1 MPLDHILVR
10 GAREHNLKN
19 IDVRIPRDQ
28 LVVITGL
35 SGSGKSS
42 LAFDTIYAEG
52 QRRYV
57 ESLSAYA
64 RQFLGLMEKP
74 DVDHIDGLSPAI
86 SIDQKSTSNN
96 PRSTVGTV
104 TEIYDY
110 MRLLWARAGRP
121 HCPTCGRPIERQ
133 TVQQIVDATLAYPAG
148 ARLLLLAPV
157 ARAKKGEH
165 AGIFEEARRAGFVR
179 VRVNGEVRDLDEEIA
194 LDKKKRHDIDV
205 VVDRL
210 VVPEPGSDS
219 TATSRIADSVEQAL
233 KVGQGV
239 MLVAYAGGAQ
249 DGGPEPEAER
259 IFSEHFSCA
268 YDGTSIGEIEPRTF
282 SFNSPHGAC
291 PKCTGLGVEM
301 QIDPALVIPDR
312 TKSLAG
318 GAIEPWSKSPS
329 VAGWYMRQIEAVAE
343 DQGFSSSQPI
353 SELSDEQ
360 LHAVLYGTGDRLLRL
375 RFTNQYGRTQTY
387 DTKFEGVVKNLQRR
401 YKETDSDYIRT
412 DIEKYMGAIPCP
424 ECKGLRL
431 RKEARSV
438 LIDGRPIVEVTN
450 LSITAA
456 RQWFDR
462 LAGPD
467 TPLNQREQTIAYQIL
482 KEIRSRLE
490 FLVDV
495 GLEYLTLN
503 RVSGTLSGGESQ
515 RIRLATQ
522 IGSALMGVLYICD
535 EPSIG
540 LHPVDGDRL
549 IRTLER
555 LRDLGNTVL
564 IVEHDEAMMRAA
576 DWIIDMG
583 PGAGIHGGH
592 VVAEG
597 DIEAIKACEES
608 ITGAYLAGRREIPVP
623 AQRRPGNGKVI
634 HIRGA
639 RENNLRNIDVE
650 IPLGKFV
657 AVTGVSGSGKSS
669 LITDILVR
677 RAANV
682 LHGARQRPG
691 LHDAVEGLE
700 HIDKI
705 VDIDQSPIGRTPRS
719 NPATYT
725 GAFGIIRD
733 MFASVPES
741 KARGY
746 KAGRFSFNVKGGRCE
761 ECTGDGYKVVEM
773 QFLPDVTVPCEV
785 CHGKRYNREALE
797 ILFRGKNIADVL
809 DMTVSEAA
817 EFFERFP
824 RVKRIMDTLEA
835 TGLGYIHLGQPAT
848 TLSGGEAQRIKLA
861 SELSRRSTGRTLYIL
876 DEPTTG
882 LSFQD
887 VAHLLNVL
895 QRLADAGNTVLV
907 IEHHLDVIKAA
918 DHVID
923 LGPLGGDRGGELVA
937 TGTPEEL
944 ALVPESY
951 TGQYLRPILQAAGT
965 LAADSGAPL
974 RSGAAHRAPARVEVD
989 GIAITPGKQRDAA
1002 LVASAASASAPPS
1015 SNGRAKR
1022 ASTPVA
1028 GSGAAGNEAKAAAAA
1043 DRIDSRIT
1051 REATPEPVRPETK
1064 AAAKRRRQAESP
1076 RKETASERDLRE
1088 TREARDAARA
1098 E

>member
-110 MRLLWARAGRP
+110 MRLLWARIGVP
-121 HCPTCGRPIERQ
+121 HCPKCGRPIQKQ
-133 TVQQIVDATLAYPAG
+133 TVQQIVDATLSYPAG
-148 ARLLLLAPV
+148 SRLLLLAPV

-165 AGIFEEARRAGFVR
+165 QGIVDEARRAGFVR
-179 VRVNGEVRDLDEEIA
+179 IRLDGQVYDLDELPAI
-194 LDKKKRHDIDV
+194 DKKKRHDMDV

-210 VVPEPGSDS
+210 VVPEPGSDA
-219 TATSRIADSVEQAL
+219 TATSRIADSVETAL

-239 MLVAYAGGAQ
+239 IHVATMPRSGETTT
-249 DGGPEPEAER
+249 DER

-268 YDGTSIGEIEPRTF
+268 YDGTSIGEVEPRTF

-301 QIDPALVIPDR
+301 QVDPTLVIADR
-312 TKSLAG
+312 SKSLHD
-318 GAIEPWSKSPS
+318 GAIEPWSKTAS
-329 VAGWYMRQIEAVAE
+329 VAGWYTRMLEGCAE
-343 DQGFSSSQPI
+343 YMGFSPDTPI
-353 SELSDEQ
+353 KELTEKQVDA
-360 LHAVLYGTGDRLLRL
+360 LLYGTGDKVLPL
-375 RFTNQYGRTQTY
+375 RFTNQYGRTQVY
-387 DTKFEGVVKNLQRR
+387 DSKFEGVVVNLERR
-401 YKETDSDYIRT
+401 YKDTDSDYVRAE
-412 DIEKYMGAIPCP
+412 IEKYMASIPCAV
-424 ECKGLRL
+424 CKGRRL
-431 RKEARSV
+431 RPEALGV
-438 LIDGRPIVEVTN
+438 QIDGKAVTDVTN
-450 LSITAA
+450 LSIVKA
-456 RQWFDR
+456 RQWADG
-462 LAGPD
+462 LAAED
-467 TPLNQREQTIAYQIL
+467 TPLSTRDQTIAHQIL
-482 KEIRSRLE
+482 KEIRGRLE

-495 GLEYLTLN
+495 GLDYLTLN

-540 LHPVDGDRL
+540 LHPIDGDRL
-549 IRTLER
+549 IRTLVK

-564 IVEHDEAMMRAA
+564 IVEHDEAMMEAA

-583 PGAGIHGGH
+583 PGAGIHGGY

-597 DIEAIKACEES
+597 TIDDIKRSEGS
-608 ITGAYLAGRREIPVP
+608 ITGAYLSGRREIPVP
-623 AQRRPGNGKVI
+623 ATRREGNGK
-634 HIRGA
+634 HLAIRGA
-639 RENNLRNIDVE
+639 RENNLRDIDVDF
-650 IPLGKFV
+650 PLGKFV

-669 LITDILVR
+669 LVTDILVAK
-677 RAANV
+677 AAQV
-682 LHGARQRPG
+682 LNGARQRPG
-691 LHDAVEGLE
+691 LHDSVEGLE
-700 HIDKI
+700 HLDKI

-761 ECTGDGYKVVEM
+761 ECSGDGYKIVEM

-797 ILFRGKNIADVL
+797 ILFRGKSIAEVL
-809 DMTVSEAA
+809 DMTVSEGA

-824 RVKRIMDTLEA
+824 RVKRILDTLEA

-861 SELSRRSTGRTLYIL
+861 SELSRRSTGRTLYVL

-887 VAHLLNVL
+887 VAHLLHVL
-895 QRLADAGNTVLV
+895 HRLADAGNTVIV
-907 IEHHLDVIKAA
+907 IEHHLDVIKTA
-918 DHVID
+918 DHLID
-923 LGPLGGDRGGELVA
+923 LGPLGGDRGGELIA
-937 TGTPEEL
+937 TGTPEEI
-944 ALVPESY
+944 ALIPNSY
-951 TGQYLRPILQAAGT
+951 TGQYIRPILEAAGT
-965 LAADSGAPL
+965 IARRVPIEPATPVKNGARPTVKRRATAKATNGAHPDAVGGAD
-974 RSGAAHRAPARVEVD
+974 
-989 GIAITPGKQRDAA
+989 TPEDPEQ
-1002 LVASAASASAPPS
+1002 SAARAGATLATRIERESAPQAP
-1015 SNGRAKR
+1015 
-1022 ASTPVA
+1022 
-1028 GSGAAGNEAKAAAAA
+1028 
-1043 DRIDSRIT
+1043 
-1051 REATPEPVRPETK
+1051 RPMTK
-1064 AAAKRRRQAESP
+1064 AAEKRARQAAHP
-1076 RKETASERDLRE
+1076 RKETDSERNLRE
-1088 TREARDAARA
+1088 KRESTKA
-1098 E
+1098 

>member
-19 IDVRIPRDQ
+19 IDVRIPRDR

-121 HCPTCGRPIERQ
+121 HCPACGRPIERQ
-133 TVQQIVDATLAYPAG
+133 TVQQIVDATLAYPPG
-148 ARLLLLAPV
+148 SRLLILAPV

-165 AGIFEEARRAGFVR
+165 AGIFDEARRAGFVR
-179 VRVNGEVRDLDEEIA
+179 VRVNGDVRDLDEQIV

-210 VVPEPGSDS
+210 VVPEPGEDPA
-219 TATSRIADSVEQAL
+219 ATSRIADSVEQAL
-233 KVGQGV
+233 KVGQGT
-239 MLVAYAGGAQ
+239 MLVAYAGGART
-249 DGGPEPEAER
+249 GPEPEAER
-259 IFSEHFSCA
+259 IFSEHFACA

-329 VAGWYMRQIEAVAE
+329 IAGWYMRQLEAIAE
-343 DQGFSSSQPI
+343 DQGFRVNQPV
-353 SELSDEQ
+353 SELSEDQ
-360 LHAVLYGTGDRLLRL
+360 LHAVLFGTGERLLRL

-387 DTKFEGVVKNLQRR
+387 DTKYEGVVRNLQRR
-401 YKETDSDYIRT
+401 YKETDSDWVRT

-431 RKEARSV
+431 RREARSV

-462 LAGPD
+462 LAGPE

-482 KEIRSRLE
+482 KEIRARLE

-540 LHPVDGDRL
+540 LHPIDGDRL

-555 LRDLGNTVL
+555 LRELGNTVL

-583 PGAGIHGGH
+583 PGAGVHGGH

-597 DIEAIKACEES
+597 DIDAIKATEAS
-608 ITGAYLAGRREIPVP
+608 ITGAYLSGRREIPVP
-623 AQRRPGNGKVI
+623 QQRRPGNGKTIRV
-634 HIRGA
+634 RGA
-639 RENNLRNIDVE
+639 RENNLRNIDVD

-677 RAANV
+677 RATNV

-700 HIDKI
+700 HVDKI

-733 MFASVPES
+733 LFASVPEA

-797 ILFRGKNIADVL
+797 ILFRGKSIADVL

-824 RVKRIMDTLEA
+824 RVKRILDTLEA
-835 TGLGYIHLGQPAT
+835 TGLGYIHIGQPAT

-887 VAHLLNVL
+887 VAHLLDVL

-923 LGPLGGDRGGELVA
+923 LGPLGGDRGGEVVA
-937 TGTPEEL
+937 TGTPEDV
-944 ALVPESY
+944 ALVATSY
-951 TGQYLRPILQAAGT
+951 TGQYLHPILQAAGT
-965 LAADSGAPL
+965 LPPDGAGPGL
-974 RSGAAHRAPARVEVD
+974 AGAAHRAPAKVEVD
-989 GIAITPGKQRDAA
+989 GITITPRKRKADAVGVPPVPA
-1002 LVASAASASAPPS
+1002 GAAPSA
-1015 SNGRAKR
+1015 NGRAAR
-1022 ASTPVA
+1022 PDVA
-1028 GSGAAGNEAKAAAAA
+1028 GVGSGAAGNEAKAAAAA
-1043 DRIDSRIT
+1043 GRIDARIS
-1051 REATPEPVRPETK
+1051 REATPEPQRPETK

-1076 RKETASERDLRE
+1076 RKETASERNLRE
-1088 TREARDAARA
+1088 TREARDTARG

>member
-1 MPLDHILVR
+1 VPLDHILVR

-121 HCPTCGRPIERQ
+121 HCPQCGRPIERQ
-133 TVQQIVDATLAYPAG
+133 TVQQIVDATLAYPVG

-165 AGIFEEARRAGFVR
+165 TGVFEEARRAGFVR
-179 VRVNGEVRDLDEEIA
+179 VRIDGEVRDLDEVTA
-194 LDKKKRHDIDV
+194 LDKQKRHDIDV

-210 VVPEPGSDS
+210 VVPEPGSDAS
-219 TATSRIADSVEQAL
+219 ATSRIADSVEQAL

-239 MLVAYAGGAQ
+239 MIVAQAAGN
-249 DGGPEPEAER
+249 EPER
-259 IFSEHFSCA
+259 IFSEHFSCP

-301 QIDPALVIPDR
+301 QIDPTLIIPDR

-318 GAIEPWSKSPS
+318 GAVEPWSKSPS
-329 VAGWYMRQIEAVAE
+329 VAGWYMRQLEAVAE
-343 DQGFSSSQPI
+343 DQGFTVDTPV
-353 SELSDEQ
+353 SELDEKQ
-360 LHAVLYGTGDRLLRL
+360 LQALLYGTGERQLRL
-375 RFTNQYGRTQTY
+375 KFTNQYGRTQTY
-387 DTKFEGVVKNLQRR
+387 DTKFEGVVTNLQRR
-401 YKETDSDYIRT
+401 YKETDSEYIRT
-412 DIEKYMGAIPCP
+412 EIEKYMGSVPCP
-424 ECKGLRL
+424 DCKGRRL
-431 RKEARSV
+431 RREALGV
-438 LIDGRPIVEVTN
+438 LIDGKPIVEVTN
-450 LSITAA
+450 LSITRA
-456 RQWFDR
+456 RAWFDR
-462 LAGPD
+462 LASPD
-467 TPLNQREQTIAYQIL
+467 TPLNAREQTIAYQIL
-482 KEIRSRLE
+482 KEIRGRLE

-495 GLEYLTLN
+495 GLEYLMLD

-549 IRTLER
+549 IKTLER

-576 DWIIDMG
+576 NWIIDMG
-583 PGAGIHGGH
+583 PGAGVHGGH

-597 DIEAIKACEES
+597 DIDAIKAVEGS
-608 ITGAYLAGRREIPVP
+608 ITGAYLSGRREIPVP
-623 AQRRPGNGKVI
+623 RERRPGNGKVMR
-634 HIRGA
+634 IRGA
-639 RENNLRNIDVE
+639 RENNLRNLTVD

-669 LITDILVR
+669 LINEILVK
-677 RAANV
+677 RATNV

-700 HIDKI
+700 HLDKI

-733 MFASVPES
+733 MFASVPEA

-746 KAGRFSFNVKGGRCE
+746 GPGRFSFNVKGGRCE
-761 ECTGDGYKVVEM
+761 ECSGDGYKIVEM

-797 ILFRGKNIADVL
+797 ILFRGKNIAEVL
-809 DMTVSEAA
+809 NMTVSEAA

-824 RVKRIMDTLEA
+824 RVKRILDTLEA
-835 TGLGYIHLGQPAT
+835 TGLGYIHIGQPAT

-861 SELSRRSTGRTLYIL
+861 SELSRRSTGRTLYVL

-887 VAHLLNVL
+887 VAHLLDVL

-918 DHVID
+918 DHLID
-923 LGPLGGDRGGELVA
+923 LGPFGGDRGGELIA
-937 TGTPEEL
+937 QGTPEEVV
-944 ALVPESY
+944 AVERSF
-951 TGQYLRPILQAAGT
+951 TGQYLRPILEAAGT
-965 LAADSGAPL
+965 LPAAAKKP
-974 RSGAAHRAPARVEVD
+974 AARRNGKTGTGETAPAPES
-989 GIAITPGKQRDAA
+989 K
-1002 LVASAASASAPPS
+1002 PPS
-1015 SNGRAKR
+1015 SRVRATANGAR
-1022 ASTPVA
+1022 
-1028 GSGAAGNEAKAAAAA
+1028 GNEEAAAAA
-1043 DRIDSRIT
+1043 AATMGERISR
-1051 REATPEPVRPETK
+1051 ESAPVAERPQTK
-1064 AAAKRRRQAESP
+1064 AAQKRARQAANP

-1088 TREARDAARA
+1088 TRERTSK
-1098 E
+1098 

>member
-19 IDVRIPRDQ
+19 ITVRIPRDE

-121 HCPTCGRPIERQ
+121 HCPECSRPIERQ
-133 TVQQIVDATLAYPAG
+133 TVQQIVDATLAYPPES
-148 ARLLLLAPV
+148 RLLLLAPV

-165 AGIFEEARRAGFVR
+165 TGIFDEARRAGFVR
-179 VRVNGEVRDLDEEIA
+179 VRINGEVRDLDEEIA

-205 VVDRL
+205 VIDRL
-210 VVPEPGSDS
+210 VVPEPGSDP

-239 MLVAYAGGAQ
+239 MLVAQVAGN
-249 DGGPEPEAER
+249 EPER
-259 IFSEHFSCA
+259 IFSEHFSCP

-301 QIDPALVIPDR
+301 QIDPSLVIPDR
-312 TKSLAG
+312 TKTLAN
-318 GAIEPWSKSPS
+318 GAVEPWSKSPS
-329 VAGWYMRQIEAVAE
+329 VAGWYMRQLEAVAA
-343 DQGFSSSQPI
+343 DQGFGIDQPI
-353 SELSDEQ
+353 SELNEQ
-360 LHAVLYGTGDRLLRL
+360 QLNAVMYGTGAKTLKLQ
-375 RFTNQYGRTQTY
+375 FTNQYGRTQTY
-387 DTKFEGVVKNLQRR
+387 DTKFEGVVTNLQRR

-412 DIEKYMGAIPCP
+412 EIEKYMGSVPCP
-424 ECKGLRL
+424 DCKGRRL
-431 RKEARSV
+431 RKEALGV
-438 LIDGRPIVEVTN
+438 LIDGKPVVEVTN
-450 LSITAA
+450 LSITKA
-456 RQWFDR
+456 RAWFDR
-462 LAGPD
+462 LASPE
-467 TPLNQREQTIAYQIL
+467 TPLNTREQTIAFQIL
-482 KEIRSRLE
+482 KEIRGRLE

-495 GLEYLTLN
+495 GLEYLMLD

-540 LHPVDGDRL
+540 LHPIDSDRL
-549 IRTLER
+549 IKTLER

-576 DWIIDMG
+576 NWIIDMG
-583 PGAGIHGGH
+583 PGAGVHGGY

-597 DIEAIKACEES
+597 DIEAIKAAEGS
-608 ITGAYLAGRREIPVP
+608 ITGAYLSGQREIPVP
-623 AQRRPGNGKVI
+623 KERRAGNGKVI
-634 HIRGA
+634 RVRGA
-639 RENNLRNIDVE
+639 RENNLRDLTVDV
-650 IPLGKFV
+650 PLGMFV

-669 LITDILVR
+669 LINEILVK
-677 RAANV
+677 RAVNV
-682 LHGARQRPG
+682 LHNGRQRPG
-691 LHDAVEGLE
+691 IHDTVEGLE
-700 HIDKI
+700 HVDKI

-746 KAGRFSFNVKGGRCE
+746 GPGRFSFNVKGGRCE
-761 ECTGDGYKVVEM
+761 ECKGDGYKVVEM
-773 QFLPDVTVPCEV
+773 QFLPDVTVPCEI

-797 ILFRGKNIADVL
+797 ILFRGKNIAEVL
-809 DMTVSEAA
+809 NMTVSEAA

-824 RVKRIMDTLEA
+824 RVKRILDTLEA
-835 TGLGYIHLGQPAT
+835 TGLGYIHIGQPAT

-861 SELSRRSTGRTLYIL
+861 SELSRRSTGRTLYVL

-887 VAHLLNVL
+887 VSHLLHVL
-895 QRLADAGNTVLV
+895 ERLADAGNTVLV
-907 IEHHLDVIKAA
+907 IEHHLDVIKTA
-918 DHVID
+918 DYLID
-923 LGPLGGDRGGELVA
+923 LGPYGGDRGGELIAV
-937 TGTPEEL
+937 GTPEDV
-944 ALVPESY
+944 ARNPNSF
-951 TGQYLRPILQAAGT
+951 TGQYLRPILEHAGT
-965 LAADSGAPL
+965 ILAVAPAGKPASRNGKTPSPEVEQVVAAPVVKARRTARVIPAGAAANEAAAD
-974 RSGAAHRAPARVEVD
+974 
-989 GIAITPGKQRDAA
+989 
-1002 LVASAASASAPPS
+1002 
-1015 SNGRAKR
+1015 
-1022 ASTPVA
+1022 
-1028 GSGAAGNEAKAAAAA
+1028 AAAATMGE
-1043 DRIDSRIT
+1043 RIA
-1051 REATPEPVRPETK
+1051 RESSPMVERPKTK
-1064 AAAKRRRQAESP
+1064 AALKRERQAAHP
-1076 RKETASERDLRE
+1076 RKETSSERDLRE
-1088 TREARDAARA
+1088 TRERGAQG
-1098 E
+1098 EG

>member
-1 MPLDHILVR
+1 MPLDHIFVR

-121 HCPTCGRPIERQ
+121 HCPTCGRPIEKQ
-133 TVQQIVDATLAYPAG
+133 TVQQIVDATLAYPPG
-148 ARLLLLAPV
+148 SRLLLLSPV

-165 AGIFEEARRAGFVR
+165 TGIFDEARRAGFVR
-179 VRVNGEVRDLDEEIA
+179 VRINGVVQDMDEVTA
-194 LDKKKRHDIDV
+194 LDKQKRHDIDV

-210 VVPEPGSDS
+210 IVPEPGSDA
-219 TATSRIADSVEQAL
+219 TASSRIAESVETAL

-239 MLVAYAGGAQ
+239 MLLAPASPPSGRAK
-249 DGGPEPEAER
+249 EAAETER
-259 IFSEHFSCA
+259 IFSEHFSCP

-291 PKCTGLGVEM
+291 PKCTGLGLEKE
-301 QIDPALVIPDR
+301 IDPSLIIPDR
-312 TKSLAG
+312 SRSLAG
-318 GAIEPWSKSPS
+318 GAVEPWSKSPS
-329 VAGWYMRQIEAVAE
+329 VAGWYMRQLEAVAE
-343 DQGFSSSQPI
+343 DMGFTVDQPVKDL
-353 SELSDEQ
+353 SEEQ
-360 LHAVLYGTGDRLLRL
+360 VRAVLYGTGAKMLRL
-375 RFTNQYGRTQTY
+375 QFTNQYGRTQTY
-387 DTKFEGVVKNLQRR
+387 DTKFEGVVTNLQRR
-401 YKETDSDYIRT
+401 YKETDSDYVRT
-412 DIEKYMGAIPCP
+412 DIERYMGSVPCP
-424 ECKGLRL
+424 VCKGRRL
-431 RKEARSV
+431 RPEALGV
-438 LIDGRPIVEVTN
+438 LIDGKSVVDVTN
-450 LSITAA
+450 LGISAA
-456 RQWFDR
+456 RAWAEH
-462 LAGPD
+462 LASPE
-467 TPLNQREQTIAYQIL
+467 TPLSSREQTIAHQIL
-482 KEIRSRLE
+482 KEIRGRLE
-490 FLVDV
+490 FLEDV
-495 GLEYLTLN
+495 GLNYLTLD

-540 LHPVDGDRL
+540 LHPIDSDRL
-549 IRTLER
+549 IKTLER

-592 VVAEG
+592 LVAEG
-597 DIEAIKACEES
+597 DIDAIKAAPES
-608 ITGAYLAGRREIPVP
+608 ITGAYLSGRREIPMP
-623 AQRRPGNGKVI
+623 RERRQGSGKSIWV
-634 HIRGA
+634 RGA
-639 RENNLRNIDVE
+639 RENNLRNIDAQV
-650 IPLGKFV
+650 PLGRLV

-691 LHDAVEGLE
+691 LHDAIEGLE
-700 HIDKI
+700 HVDKI

-725 GAFGIIRD
+725 GAFTIIRD
-733 MFASVPES
+733 MFASVPEAR
-741 KARGY
+741 ARGY
-746 KAGRFSFNVKGGRCE
+746 KSGRFSFNIKGGRCA
-761 ECTGDGYKVVEM
+761 ECSGDGYKVVEM

-797 ILFRGKNIADVL
+797 ILFRGKNIAEVL

-824 RVKRIMDTLEA
+824 RVKRILDTLEA
-835 TGLGYIHLGQPAT
+835 TGLGYIHIGQPAT

-861 SELSRRSTGRTLYIL
+861 SELSRRSTGRTLYVL

-887 VAHLLNVL
+887 VAHLLHVL
-895 QRLADAGNTVLV
+895 QRLADAGNTVVV

-918 DHVID
+918 DYIID
-923 LGPLGGDRGGELVA
+923 MGPLGGDRGGEIIA
-937 TGTPEEL
+937 TGTPEEI
-944 ALVPESY
+944 ACVPGSY
-951 TGQYLRPILQAAGT
+951 TGQYLRPILEAAGT
-965 LAADSGAPL
+965 IAPSQATPLAVIANPPTAKA
-974 RSGAAHRAPARVEVD
+974 RSSTPAQLKAPA
-989 GIAITPGKQRDAA
+989 TNGKSPVRPT
-1002 LVASAASASAPPS
+1002 AASPTTSP
-1015 SNGRAKR
+1015 
-1022 ASTPVA
+1022 
-1028 GSGAAGNEAKAAAAA
+1028 EAAAARA
-1043 DRIDSRIT
+1043 GATIATRIE
-1051 REATPEPVRPETK
+1051 RESAPQEPRPQTK
-1064 AAAKRRRQAESP
+1064 AAAKRERQAAHP
-1076 RKETASERDLRE
+1076 RKETASERNLRE
-1088 TREARDAARA
+1088 QREAGKHGP
-1098 E
+1098 

>member
-1 MPLDHILVR
+1 MPLDRIVVR

-19 IDVRIPRDQ
+19 VDVEIPRDK

-133 TVQQIVDATLAYPAG
+133 TVQQIVDTTLAYPPG
-148 ARLLLLAPV
+148 SRLLLLAPV

-165 AGIFEEARRAGFVR
+165 VAIFDEARRAGFVR
-179 VRVNGEVRDLDEEIA
+179 VRVDGEVRDLDENVT
-194 LDKKKRHDIDV
+194 LDKNKRHDIDV

-210 VVPEPGSDS
+210 VVPEPGTDES
-219 TATSRIADSVEQAL
+219 ATSRIADSVETAL
-233 KVGQGV
+233 KLGNGV
-239 MLVAYAGGAQ
+239 MQLAQ
-249 DGGPEPEAER
+249 ADGSEAER
-259 IFSEHFSCA
+259 VFSEHFSCP

-291 PKCTGLGVEM
+291 PRCTGLGVEM
-301 QIDPALVIPDR
+301 EIDPTLVIPDR
-312 TKSLAG
+312 TRSIAE
-318 GAIEPWSKSPS
+318 GAVEPWSKSQAVGTWYTRMLEG
-329 VAGWYMRQIEAVAE
+329 VADHM
-343 DQGFSSSQPI
+343 GFDINAPVRSL
-353 SELSDEQ
+353 SEEQ
-360 LHAVLYGTGDRLLRL
+360 LNAVLHGTGETVLALK
-375 RFTNQYGRTQTY
+375 FTNQYGRTQQY
-387 DTKFEGVVKNLQRR
+387 ETKFEGVINNLQRR
-401 YKETDSDYIRT
+401 YKETDSDWVRGE
-412 DIEKYMGAIPCP
+412 IEKYMASIPCSA
-424 ECKGLRL
+424 CKGRRL
-431 RKEARSV
+431 RPEALSV
-438 LIDGRPIVEVTN
+438 LIDGRTISDITGLSIVE
-450 LSITAA
+450 A
-456 RQWFDR
+456 RAWADH
-462 LAGPD
+462 LASAE
-467 TPLNQREQTIAYQIL
+467 TPLNQRERAIAAQIL
-482 KEIRSRLE
+482 KEIRSRLQ

-495 GLEYLTLN
+495 GLDYLTMD

-549 IRTLER
+549 IKTLEH

-564 IVEHDEAMMRAA
+564 IVEHDEATMRAA
-576 DWIIDMG
+576 DHIIDMG
-583 PGAGIHGGH
+583 PGAGVHGGH
-592 VVAEG
+592 LVAEG
-597 DIEAIKACEES
+597 SINAIMKSKES
-608 ITGAYLAGRREIPVP
+608 ITGAYLSGRREIPTP
-623 AQRRPGNGKVI
+623 AERREGNGYSITV
-634 HIRGA
+634 RGA
-639 RENNLRNIDVE
+639 RENNLKDIDVE
-650 IPLGKFV
+650 FPLGKLV

-669 LITDILVR
+669 LVSEILVK
-677 RAANV
+677 RASVV
-682 LHGARQRPG
+682 LNRARIRAG
-691 LHDAVEGLE
+691 KHDAIEGLE
-700 HIDKI
+700 YLDKI

-725 GAFGIIRD
+725 GVFTVIRE
-733 MFASVPES
+733 MFASVPEA

-761 ECTGDGYKVVEM
+761 ECSGDGYKIVEM

-785 CHGKRYNREALE
+785 CDGRRYNREALE
-797 ILFRGKNIADVL
+797 IRFRGKNIAEVL
-809 DMTVSEAA
+809 DMTVSEAT

-824 RVKRIMDTLEA
+824 RVRRVLETLEA

-861 SELSRRSTGRTLYIL
+861 SELSRRSTGKTLYVL

-887 VAHLLNVL
+887 VAHLLDVL
-895 QRLADAGNTVLV
+895 QRLADAGNTVVV
-907 IEHHLDVIKAA
+907 IEHHLDVIKTA
-918 DHVID
+918 DHIID
-923 LGPLGGDRGGELVA
+923 LGPLGGYRGGMLVA
-937 TGTPEEL
+937 SGTPEQV
-944 ALVPESY
+944 ARSKDSF
-951 TGQYLRPILQAAGT
+951 TGQYLQPILEAAGT
-965 LAADSGAPL
+965 LKKRRAGKGSNGVSPTELAAA
-974 RSGAAHRAPARVEVD
+974 GAAA
-989 GIAITPGKQRDAA
+989 AISRRMEMETFVP
-1002 LVASAASASAPPS
+1002 VPPPS
-1015 SNGRAKR
+1015 NGKAKR
-1022 ASTPVA
+1022 AR
-1028 GSGAAGNEAKAAAAA
+1028 K
-1043 DRIDSRIT
+1043 
-1051 REATPEPVRPETK
+1051 
-1064 AAAKRRRQAESP
+1064 P
-1076 RKETASERDLRE
+1076 RKETASEAALRE
-1088 TREARDAARA
+1088 KRGR
-1098 E
+1098 